1 MKEKWKHLV
10 LVAIPLAAL
19 ILSGVMLS
27 ARMASSAKDK
37 ETLETVDTGP
47 QYAVQVIKPGGSI
60 FQALQDAGASVD
72 DIARYTLFMGDYID
86 ASKIQAGDTLKVL
99 FAEPAD
105 STAVARVK
113 EIVYR
118 PDIVVWHTFSDTG
131 DSLAYRKDTLPYETQ
146 RRIIDGY
153 VKQGYTLDHALA
165 QQGFDA
171 NVRQQLIKPLEAKI
185 SFRSNAQPN
194 DYYRALIEEYY
205 YKGQKLPGTKVF
217 YVSYEGKHVK
227 RTEAFRYTEQ
237 AEDSAY
243 NGMYSPTGEALI
255 NNSVRAP
262 LDNIHV
268 SSPFGYRIHPIS
280 HVRKMHEGVDY
291 RGRTGTPVYAV
302 ADGRVTSSGRHG
314 GYGNEVMIKHS
325 EYSTQ
330 YAHLSKILVK
340 RGQAVH
346 KGQIIGRVGSTGYS
360 TGPHLHFGVRR
371 SGRWVNP
378 LTNLSMVGAV
388 ELKGEKLEAFKTQM
402 AALQA
407 EVQAWEQQWR
417 TLTATTK

>member
-1 MKEKWKHLV
+1 
-10 LVAIPLAAL
+10 
-19 ILSGVMLS
+19 MLS

-72 DIARYTLFMGDYID
+72 DIARYT
-86 ASKIQAGDTLKVL
+86 
-99 FAEPAD
+99 
-105 STAVARVK
+105 AVHGRLHRRLENPGRRHPQGALCRTGGQHRRGTG
-113 EIVYR
+113 EGNRLSSGHRGLQYL
-118 PDIVVWHTFSDTG
+118 SDTG

-153 VKQGYTLDHALA
+153 VKQGYTVAPRPGA
-165 QQGFDA
+165 AGFDA
-171 NVRQQLIKPLEAKI
+171 NVRQQIIKPLEARY
-185 SFRSNAQPN
+185 RSAAMPS
-194 DYYRALIEEYY
+194 RTTIIAPLIEEYY

-291 RGRTGTPVYAV
+291 RGRTGTPV
-302 ADGRVTSSGRHG
+302 
-314 GYGNEVMIKHS
+314 IC
-325 EYSTQ
+325 
-330 YAHLSKILVK
+330 
-340 RGQAVH
+340 RG
-346 KGQIIGRVGSTGYS
+346 
-360 TGPHLHFGVRR
+360 RR
-371 SGRWVNP
+371 SGDIFRSARRLWQR
-378 LTNLSMVGAV
+378 GDD
-388 ELKGEKLEAFKTQM
+388 
-402 AALQA
+402 
-407 EVQAWEQQWR
+407 
-417 TLTATTK
+417 